1 MPSFVNLDMDAGGWL
16 RCAGLAL
23 TVPIMKS
30 ILTTFIFLLAGGLQA
45 FAAAEVKWHPGHY
58 VYVGGDKIPEN
69 VVALPHFRG
78 VQKAYTW
85 RQFETAPGRYD
96 FSALRADLDLVRKH
110 GRQLVMQLTY
120 KAFAKGERNV
130 PDYIAGPE
138 YGGGVYITI
147 KGGLNPVLWNKQV
160 GDRFDALLAEL
171 GREFDRD
178 PNLEAV
184 NLPESAPNANL
195 DRTPQRGVETYTDE
209 VYLEALKLR
218 MTALRHA
225 FPNTVVIQ
233 YTNYPTKLLEQ
244 LTDFEREIGV
254 GMGGPDVYP
263 REEAVSHPERGVYR
277 LYTKMAGH
285 VPLGAAVQHE
295 NYSVARKKRS
305 YLGRGQKLFNG
316 QPIEITAEDE
326 KPIPPRDFLRLAQDV
341 LKLNYLFWA
350 STPAENFELV
360 KKFVAEPDIARDPA
374 GGLSSQLPAK
384 AFLH

>member
-1 MPSFVNLDMDAGGWL
+1 M
-16 RCAGLAL
+16 
-23 TVPIMKS
+23 MKS
-30 ILTTFIFLLAGGLQA
+30 TLIACAFLLAGGCY
-45 FAAAEVKWHPGHY
+45 AAAADVKWHPGHY
-58 VYVGGDKIPEN
+58 AYVGGGTLTDE
-69 VVALPHFRG
+69 VLSLPHFRG

-85 RQFETAPGRYD
+85 RQFETRPGHYD
-96 FSALRADLDLVRKH
+96 FSLLRADLALARKH

-120 KAFAKGERNV
+120 KSFTKGERHV
-130 PDYIAGPE
+130 PDYIDGPD
-138 YGGGVYITI
+138 YGGGVYVTI
-147 KGGLNPVLWNKQV
+147 KGGFNPVLWNQRV
-160 GDRFDALLAEL
+160 GERFDALIAAL

-195 DRTPQRGVETYTDE
+195 DRTPQPGVETYTDAI
-209 VYLEALKLR
+209 YFEALKLR
-218 MTALRHA
+218 MTALRRA

-244 LTDFEREIGV
+244 LTDYEREIGV

-277 LYTKMAGH
+277 LYAKMAGH
-285 VPLGAAVQHE
+285 VPLGAAVQSE

-305 YLGRGQKLFNG
+305 YLGRGQTVFNG
-316 QPIEITAEDE
+316 QPIVITAEDE
-326 KPIPPRDFLRLAQDV
+326 KPIPMRDFLRLAQDV

-350 STPAENFELV
+350 TAPEENFELV

-374 GGLSSQLPAK
+374 GGLSAQLPAK
-384 AFLH
+384 AFLD